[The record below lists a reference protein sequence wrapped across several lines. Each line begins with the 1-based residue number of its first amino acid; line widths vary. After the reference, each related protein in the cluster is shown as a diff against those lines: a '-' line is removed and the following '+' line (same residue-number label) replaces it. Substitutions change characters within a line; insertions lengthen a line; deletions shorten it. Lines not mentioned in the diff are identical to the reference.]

1 MRVMHHPR
9 ALAAA
14 LRLPRRTLRAQ
25 LAVLYA
31 ALFGLAVAVVAA
43 LGVIFQPDFLVRTGC
58 TADPDTASPSGACG
72 QHGLSLAGT
81 IARDGQQHV
90 AGLALVAGMTVLALG
105 LGWLL
110 AGRVLRPL

>member
-1 MRVMHHPR
+1 MRVMHVRRPH

-31 ALFGLAVAVVAA
+31 ALFGLAVAVVTA

-58 TADPDTASPSGACG
+58 TADSDTASLLVKFA
-72 QHGLSLAGT
+72 LSK
-81 IARDGQQHV
+81 GQQFQLPLW
-90 AGLALVAGMTVLALG
+90 ARPPDGLEQIQ
-105 LGWLL
+105 
-110 AGRVLRPL
+110 